1 MNWKTPAETD
11 ELNGAEDVF
20 PDGDNPSDV
29 QLGPL
34 RRSAYFESFNTMR
47 RDRERERMANWEKRE
62 TNGSPGSR
70 ICLIGINF
78 RTRGRGEE
86 EEEEEEE
93 EIIGSAELV
102 GPNSNRRGTTATT
115 KFVPH
120 TSSSPPF

>member
-70 ICLIGINF
+70 MK
-78 RTRGRGEE
+78 GED
-86 EEEEEEE
+86 EEEE

-120 TSSSPPF
+120 TSSPPF